1 MNSNTPT
8 HFNVYSVEEYETDG
22 GKKRSWLKVGVA
34 FPHKEGPGFNL
45 QLRALP
51 VDGKLVM
58 LPPDQDAAAEDR
70 TPPAPAPAREA
81 QAPRRSVSR

>member
-34 FPHKEGPGFNL
+34 FPHRKPAELGAFS
-45 QLRALP
+45 R
-51 VDGKLVM
+51 LV
-58 LPPDQDAAAEDR
+58 AAA
-70 TPPAPAPAREA
+70 
-81 QAPRRSVSR
+81 